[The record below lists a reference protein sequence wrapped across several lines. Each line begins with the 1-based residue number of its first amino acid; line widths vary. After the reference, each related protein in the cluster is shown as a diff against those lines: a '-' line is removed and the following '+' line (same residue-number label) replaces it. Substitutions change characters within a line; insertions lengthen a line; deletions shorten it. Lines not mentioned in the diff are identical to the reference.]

1 MANYFNVQ
9 GRKKLLQQLLP
20 WESDFCTMEILYKML

>member
-1 MANYFNVQ
+1 MANYLNVQ
-9 GRKKLLQQLLP
+9 GRKKIVTATP